1 MPDDEGE
8 ALFQLASMAPLS
20 PRHPV
25 VEIGAWA
32 GKSTLLL
39 GEAAR
44 GRGLVLSID
53 HHHGSEE
60 NYPPFPYFDRRFADP
75 QTGRLDTLGG
85 LRRTL
90 ELGRLEDVVIPIVG
104 DSPAFASASRIEA
117 AMVFIDGG
125 HGALSCWLD
134 FDAWS
139 ERVIDGGILAIHDV
153 FEDPRDGG
161 RPPHAVAT
169 AISHR
174 SDYVPFMR
182 QGSLAAYQRHTT

>member
-1 MPDDEGE
+1 MPDDEGH
-8 ALFQLASMAPLS
+8 ALYELASLAPVAQA
-20 PRHPV
+20 HPV

-44 GRGLVLSID
+44 GRGIVLSID

-60 NYPPFPYFDRRFADP
+60 NYPPFPYFDQRFADP
-75 QTGRLDTLGG
+75 QTGRLDTLVG

-90 ELGRLEDVVIPIVG
+90 ELGRLEEVVIPIVG
-104 DSPAFASASRIEA
+104 SSPEFAAVTHINA

-125 HGALSCWLD
+125 HSALSCWLD
-134 FDAWS
+134 YDAWVD
-139 ERVIDGGILAIHDV
+139 RVIDGGILAIHDV

-169 AISHR
+169 AVAHR
-174 SDYVPFMR
+174 ADYTPLLR
-182 QGSLAAYQRHTT
+182 RGSLAAYRRRMA